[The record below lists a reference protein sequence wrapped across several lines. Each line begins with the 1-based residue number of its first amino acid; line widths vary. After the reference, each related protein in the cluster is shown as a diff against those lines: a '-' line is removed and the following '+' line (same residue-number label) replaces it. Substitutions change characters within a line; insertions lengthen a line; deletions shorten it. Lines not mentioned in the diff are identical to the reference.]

1 MICCCVSTQAPK
13 PTQNRQIVQLLKQ
26 LDEKVEKEKE
36 LEQERDQLRQ
46 RNVETVHELESS
58 KETIKVSS
66 DGIDVCK
73 SGGGYTV

>member
-26 LDEKVEKEKE
+26 LDEKVEKEKD
-36 LEQERDQLRQ
+36 LEQECAQLRQ
-46 RNVETVHELESS
+46 RIVEIVSELESS
-58 KETIKVSS
+58 KENTKVSS